1 MGLSDYGKQ
10 TDNRAASLASQLIGE
25 RGYNKSCPVIEQLN
39 TFIPELHMSRS
50 ILLIGD
56 DPAVIDVAG
65 QLRVS
70 GWDVHVEEPVA
81 DSLSEVTRRHVSRV
95 LERNKGNRQRTAKAL
110 GVTRAT
116 LYKWLKDWGM
126 ERFGR

>member
-1 MGLSDYGKQ
+1 M
-10 TDNRAASLASQLIGE
+10 N
-25 RGYNKSCPVIEQLN
+25 
-39 TFIPELHMSRS
+39 RS
-50 ILLIGD
+50 ILLIAD
-56 DPAVIDVAG
+56 DPGVVDVAG
-65 QLRVS
+65 QLRIN
-70 GWDVHVEEPVA
+70 GWDVHVEEPMA